1 MCYDDYKKCRKLVYS
16 RVIWGS
22 VVKKNHYFVLGF
34 SLLVIIGMIFGISSS
49 IKHETIEAPKVM
61 ISNKVYKI
69 GVYNM
74 SPFYQINESGEV
86 TGFYDEVLR
95 LIKQDINFEHD
106 YVMGTISQHLMSLEK
121 GEIDFILGIQPTDE
135 LEEKFTF
142 THTSLSD
149 GKYGL
154 LHNGDIEGVTPLK
167 VALVNGEP
175 NNKLALRY
183 LKAEGINYIE
193 IETENLTESWDL
205 LENDRVDVILTPLS
219 KETSLENIV
228 YQFST
233 GPTYIVGN
241 QEMSQ
246 FIKLLDSY
254 TENSNN
260 FNSQLDE
267 LKRIYLSEEYSPGSI
282 TNLISF
288 LLGTILLITTF
299 LSLPKLNRYIS
310 RQRISRR
317 LNNQEYLIYY
327 QPIIDPRSGQ
337 VNGLEALLRLEHATQ
352 GILSP
357 YYFMDE
363 IITSGALCE
372 VSLWILKK
380 VILDYQI
387 IKRYQMHNPIFNSK
401 FYVSINITAR
411 ELEDKYFVNELKK
424 YVCEATVPAH
434 AICLELAEGT
444 KIQHMERVRESI
456 ECLKEIGIK
465 FAIDDFGVDY
475 SNLNVLDKIKYDF
488 IKIDKNFIDNVETS
502 DVNRAIIEFIANFTD
517 QREISIVFEGV
528 ETQEQVEFIK
538 KTVNDNSYIQGY
550 YYARPLSLELIKFYG
565 N

>member
-1 MCYDDYKKCRKLVYS
+1 MDYFSVT
-16 RVIWGS
+16 WGN
-22 VVKKNHYFVLGF
+22 VVKKSHYFILGF
-34 SLLVIIGMIFGISSS
+34 SLLILIGMIFGISSS
-49 IKHETIEAPKVM
+49 IKHETIEEPQVM
-61 ISNKVYKI
+61 ISDKVYKI

-74 SPFYQINESGEV
+74 SPFYQINELGEV

-95 LIKQDINFEHD
+95 LIKQDVNFEYE
-106 YVMGTISQHLMSLEK
+106 YVMGTISQHLKSLEK
-121 GEIDFILGIQPTDE
+121 GEIDFIFGIQPTDE
-135 LEEKFTF
+135 LEEEFTF
-142 THTSLSD
+142 SHTSLSD
-149 GKYGL
+149 GKYVL
-154 LHNGDIEGVTPLK
+154 LHKGNVEDVSPLK
-167 VALVNGEP
+167 VALVNGDP
-175 NNKLALRY
+175 NNQLALRY

-193 IETENLTESWDL
+193 TETENLTQSWDL
-205 LENDRVDVILTPLS
+205 LENEGVDVIMTPLS
-219 KETSLENIV
+219 KETPVENMV

-241 QEMSQ
+241 QKMSQ

-254 TENSNN
+254 TKNSNK
-260 FNSQLDE
+260 FKIQLDD
-267 LKRIYLSEEYSPGSI
+267 LKKIYLAEGYSSASI

-288 LLGTILLITTF
+288 LLATILIITTI

-363 IITSGALCE
+363 IITSGALNE

-387 IKRYQMHNPIFNSK
+387 IKKYQMHNPIFNSK
-401 FYVSINITAR
+401 FYVSINISAR
-411 ELEDKYFVNELKK
+411 ELEDKHFVNELKK
-424 YVCEATVPAH
+424 YVCEAMIPSH

-444 KIQHMERVRESI
+444 KIQHMDRVKESI

-475 SNLNVLDKIKYDF
+475 SNLNVLDKIKYDY

-538 KTVNDNSYIQGY
+538 KTVNDHSYIQGY

>member
-1 MCYDDYKKCRKLVYS
+1 M
-16 RVIWGS
+16 
-22 VVKKNHYFVLGF
+22 KKNHYFVLGF
-34 SLLVIIGMIFGISSS
+34 SLLVTVGIIFGISSS
-49 IKHETIEAPKVM
+49 IKQETIEEPKVM
-61 ISNKVYKI
+61 IGNKIYKI
-69 GVYNM
+69 GIYNM
-74 SPFYQINESGEV
+74 SPFYRINESGEV
-86 TGFYDEVLR
+86 TGFYDEVLS
-95 LIKQDINFEHD
+95 LIKQDIDFDHE
-106 YVMGTISQHLMSLEK
+106 YVMGTISEHLDALEK
-121 GEIDFILGIQPTDE
+121 GEIDFIFGIQPTDE
-135 LEEKFTF
+135 LEEKFIF

-154 LHNGDIEGVTPLK
+154 LHKSKIEEAIPLNI
-167 VALVNGEP
+167 ALVNDEP

-183 LKAEGINYIE
+183 LKAEGIDYIE
-193 IETENLTESWDL
+193 TDTKNLAESLDL
-205 LENDRVDVILTPLS
+205 LEGERVDVILTPLS
-219 KETSLENIV
+219 KETPLENVV

-241 QEMSQ
+241 QQMSP

-254 TENSNN
+254 TKNSNK
-260 FNSQLDE
+260 FEIQLDD
-267 LKRIYLSEEYSPGSI
+267 LKKIYLAEGYSSASI
-282 TNLISF
+282 TKLISF
-288 LLGTILLITTF
+288 LLATILIVTTI

-352 GILSP
+352 GILGP
-357 YYFMDE
+357 HYFMDE
-363 IITSGALCE
+363 IMTCGASSE

-411 ELEDKYFVNELKK
+411 ELEDRHFVNELKK
-424 YVCEATVPAH
+424 YVCEAMIPSH

-444 KIQHMERVRESI
+444 KIQHMERFKESI

-475 SNLNVLDKIKYDF
+475 SNLNVLDKFQYDY

>member
-1 MCYDDYKKCRKLVYS
+1 M
-16 RVIWGS
+16 
-22 VVKKNHYFVLGF
+22 KKNHYFVLGF
-34 SLLVIIGMIFGISSS
+34 SLLVILGIILGISSS
-49 IKHETIEAPKVM
+49 IKHETIEEPKVM
-61 ISNKVYKI
+61 IGNKVYKI
-69 GVYNM
+69 GVYSM

-95 LIKQDINFEHD
+95 LIKQDINFEYE
-106 YVMGTISQHLMSLEK
+106 YVMGTISQHLKSLEK
-121 GEIDFILGIQPTDE
+121 GEIDFIFGIQPTDE
-135 LEEKFTF
+135 LEEKFIF

-154 LHNGDIEGVTPLK
+154 LHKDDIEDVIPLN

-183 LKAEGINYIE
+183 FKAEGINYIE
-193 IETENLTESWDL
+193 TETESLAESWDL
-205 LENDRVDVILTPLS
+205 LEGERVDVILTPLS
-219 KETSLENIV
+219 KETPLENMI

-241 QEMSQ
+241 QEMNP

-254 TENSNN
+254 TKNSSK
-260 FNSQLDE
+260 FKSQLDD
-267 LKRIYLSEEYSPGSI
+267 LKEIYLSEGYSLAS
-282 TNLISF
+282 TTKLISF
-288 LLGTILLITTF
+288 LLATILIITTI

-310 RQRISRR
+310 RQKISRR

-363 IITSGALCE
+363 IMTSGALSE

-411 ELEDKYFVNELKK
+411 ELEDKHFVNELKK
-424 YVCEATVPAH
+424 YVCEAMIPSH

-444 KIQHMERVRESI
+444 KIQHMDRVKESI

-475 SNLNVLDKIKYDF
+475 SNLNVLDKIKYDY